1 MIKVRCH
8 VFCKS
13 RVLLE
18 YIVFKLRC
26 HAFCK
31 SKVLLK
37 YVVFMVTYD

>member
-8 VFCKS
+8 VFWKS
-13 RVLLE
+13 RVLFE
-18 YIVFKLRC
+18 YIVFTLRC